1 MQSLVELEPQSQC
14 PSPSNASIW
23 QDVLAQAVTGELVA
37 AMNYSAL
44 AAICDDPAE
53 ATEAREHAAIERSH
67 AAAFAAAGRKIGVDV
82 INNVDGKH
90 WKRIRESFMRCIA
103 ERDYTACLI
112 IQEIMLESLALAS
125 YTRVARVAPGNLGKV
140 FAAIA
145 ADEREHADHAI
156 AILKAER
163 DAEPHRFDD
172 KLHRLHGDVMTT
184 LAKMLAK
191 DCSEGHCEVCVSS
204 CVKPALFQIDL
215 SAAQLRGASLQQYL
229 KTLDALGV
237 PGEVTLTWI
246 AQLPV

>member
-1 MQSLVELEPQSQC
+1 MESLIELEPQRECSYSTA
-14 PSPSNASIW
+14 PIW

-37 AMNYSAL
+37 TMNYAAL
-44 AAICDDPAE
+44 AEICADPAE
-53 ATEAREHAAIERSH
+53 KEEAREHAAIERAH
-67 AAAFAAAGRKIGVDV
+67 AAAFVAAGRKIGVDV
-82 INNVDGKH
+82 VPNVDGKH
-90 WKRIRESFMRCIA
+90 WKRIRDSFLRRVA
-103 ERDYTACLI
+103 ERDVTGCLI

-125 YTRVARVAPGNLGKV
+125 YTRVARVAPGNLGRV

-145 ADEREHADHAI
+145 SDEQKHADHAI

-163 DAEPHRFDD
+163 NANPQLFDD
-172 KLHRLHGDVMTT
+172 KLHSLHVDVMTT

-191 DCSEGHCEVCVSS
+191 DCSEGQCDVCVSS
-204 CVKPALFQIDL
+204 CVKPALFDISL

-229 KTLDALGV
+229 KTLDALGL

>member
-1 MQSLVELEPQSQC
+1 MEQLIQLEQPQSQC
-14 PSPSNASIW
+14 SDSTTSIW

-37 AMNYSAL
+37 AMNYGAL
-44 AAICDDPAE
+44 AGICDDPAE
-53 ATEAREHAAIERSH
+53 AAEALEHAAIERAH
-67 AAAFAAAGRKIGVDV
+67 ASAFVAAGRKIGVDV
-82 INNVDGKH
+82 VSNVDGMH

-125 YTRVARVAPGNLGKV
+125 YTRVARVAPGNLGRV
-140 FAAIA
+140 FGAIA

-163 DAEPHRFDD
+163 DADPHRFDD
-172 KLHRLHGDVMTT
+172 KLHRLHADVMTT

-215 SAAQLRGASLQQYL
+215 SAAQLRGASLKQYL
-229 KTLDALGV
+229 ETLDALGL

-246 AQLPV
+246 TQLPV